1 MRRYFKNG
9 SSFPDYSGDGTITQ
23 KDILMGKG
31 VIPKAKMMGGGSV
44 KRMGLKAG
52 SANPKAT
59 SETAKKQAKAGME
72 SQKSTNKKV
81 KDFLDKTPLNLK
93 GAVEGYKKGFK
104 KMGEF
109 ITKKIEDSPKFK
121 EMKKDKSKT
130 SNFITKKSKFIT
142 KKKPRE
148 ILEARAKTRE
158 SGRGQLMAGG
168 RVKRAAGGP
177 GLYANIKAKKDR
189 IAAGSGETM
198 RKVGSVGAPTAQNFK
213 DAAKTAK
220 KV

>member
-72 SQKSTNKKV
+72 SQKPVTKKV
-81 KDFLDKTPLNLK
+81 LKELNPLRGVVDL
-93 GAVEGYKKGFK
+93 GKKGFK

-168 RVKRAAGGP
+168 RVKKSMGG
-177 GLYANIKAKKDR
+177 GLYENIHKKKAR

-198 RKVGSVGAPTAQNFK
+198 RKVGSAGAPTAKNFK

>member
-72 SQKSTNKKV
+72 SQKSTNKKAL
-81 KDFLDKTPLNLK
+81 KIAKNISKLNPLTFGLATALDT
-93 GAVEGYKKGFK
+93 
-104 KMGEF
+104 
-109 ITKKIEDSPKFK
+109 S
-121 EMKKDKSKT
+121 KKDKKNESKT

-168 RVKRAAGGP
+168 RVKKSMGG
-177 GLYANIKAKKDR
+177 GLYENIHKKKAR

-198 RKVGSVGAPTAQNFK
+198 RKVGSAGAPTAQNFK

>member
-72 SQKSTNKKV
+72 SQKSTNKKAL
-81 KDFLDKTPLNLK
+81 KIAKNISKLNPLTFGLATALDT
-93 GAVEGYKKGFK
+93 
-104 KMGEF
+104 
-109 ITKKIEDSPKFK
+109 S
-121 EMKKDKSKT
+121 KKDKKNESKT

-142 KKKPRE
+142 KKKPKE

>member
-1 MRRYFKNG
+1 
-9 SSFPDYSGDGTITQ
+9 
-23 KDILMGKG
+23 
-31 VIPKAKMMGGGSV
+31 
-44 KRMGLKAG
+44 
-52 SANPKAT
+52 
-59 SETAKKQAKAGME
+59 
-72 SQKSTNKKV
+72 
-81 KDFLDKTPLNLK
+81 
-93 GAVEGYKKGFK
+93 
-104 KMGEF
+104 MGEF

-168 RVKRAAGGP
+168 RVKKSMGG
-177 GLYANIKAKKDR
+177 GLYENIHKKKAR

-198 RKVGSVGAPTAQNFK
+198 RKVGSAGAPTAQNFK

>member
-72 SQKSTNKKV
+72 SQKSTNKKAL
-81 KDFLDKTPLNLK
+81 KIAKNISKLNPLTFGLATALDT
-93 GAVEGYKKGFK
+93 
-104 KMGEF
+104 
-109 ITKKIEDSPKFK
+109 S
-121 EMKKDKSKT
+121 KKDKKNESKT

-142 KKKPRE
+142 KKKPKE

-168 RVKRAAGGP
+168 RVKKSMGG
-177 GLYANIKAKKDR
+177 GLYENIHKKKAR

-198 RKVGSVGAPTAQNFK
+198 RKVGSAGAPTAQNFK

>member
-72 SQKSTNKKV
+72 SQKPVTKKV
-81 KDFLDKTPLNLK
+81 LKELNPLRDVVDL
-93 GAVEGYKKGFK
+93 GKKGFK

-142 KKKPRE
+142 KKKPKE

-198 RKVGSVGAPTAQNFK
+198 RKVGSAGAPTAQNFK

>member
-72 SQKSTNKKV
+72 SQKPVTKKV
-81 KDFLDKTPLNLK
+81 LKKLNPFNNAAEL
-93 GAVEGYKKGFK
+93 GKKGFK

-142 KKKPRE
+142 KKKPKE

-168 RVKRAAGGP
+168 RVKKSMGG
-177 GLYANIKAKKDR
+177 GLYENIHKKKAR

>member
-72 SQKSTNKKV
+72 SQKPVTKKV
-81 KDFLDKTPLNLK
+81 LKELNPLRDVVDL
-93 GAVEGYKKGFK
+93 GKKGFK

-142 KKKPRE
+142 KKKPKE

-158 SGRGQLMAGG
+158 SGRGQLMGGG

>member
-72 SQKSTNKKV
+72 SQKPVTKKV
-81 KDFLDKTPLNLK
+81 LKELNPLRDVVDL
-93 GAVEGYKKGFK
+93 GKKGFK

-168 RVKRAAGGP
+168 RVKKSMGG
-177 GLYANIKAKKDR
+177 GLYENIHKKKAR

>member
-72 SQKSTNKKV
+72 SQKSTNKKAL
-81 KDFLDKTPLNLK
+81 KIAKNISKLNPLTFGIATALDT
-93 GAVEGYKKGFK
+93 
-104 KMGEF
+104 
-109 ITKKIEDSPKFK
+109 S
-121 EMKKDKSKT
+121 KKDKK
-130 SNFITKKSKFIT
+130 N
-142 KKKPRE
+142 
-148 ILEARAKTRE
+148 
-158 SGRGQLMAGG
+158 
-168 RVKRAAGGP
+168 
-177 GLYANIKAKKDR
+177 DR

>member
-72 SQKSTNKKV
+72 SQKSTNKKAL
-81 KDFLDKTPLNLK
+81 KIAKNISKLNPLTFGIATALDT
-93 GAVEGYKKGFK
+93 
-104 KMGEF
+104 
-109 ITKKIEDSPKFK
+109 S
-121 EMKKDKSKT
+121 KKDKKNESKT

-142 KKKPRE
+142 KKKPKE

-168 RVKRAAGGP
+168 RVKKSMGG
-177 GLYANIKAKKDR
+177 GLYENIHKKKAR

-198 RKVGSVGAPTAQNFK
+198 RKVGSAGAPTAQNFK

>member
-72 SQKSTNKKV
+72 SQKPVTKKV
-81 KDFLDKTPLNLK
+81 LKELNPLRDVVDL
-93 GAVEGYKKGFK
+93 GKKGFK

-168 RVKRAAGGP
+168 RVKKSMGG
-177 GLYANIKAKKDR
+177 GLYENIHKKKAR

-198 RKVGSVGAPTAQNFK
+198 RKVGSAGAPTAQNFK

>member
-31 VIPKAKMMGGGSV
+31 VIPKTKMMGGGSV

-72 SQKSTNKKV
+72 SQKSTNKKAL
-81 KDFLDKTPLNLK
+81 KIAKNISKLNPLTFGLATALDT
-93 GAVEGYKKGFK
+93 
-104 KMGEF
+104 
-109 ITKKIEDSPKFK
+109 S
-121 EMKKDKSKT
+121 KKDKKNESKT

-142 KKKPRE
+142 KKKPKE

-168 RVKRAAGGP
+168 RVKKSMGG
-177 GLYANIKAKKDR
+177 GLYENIHKKKAR

>member
-72 SQKSTNKKV
+72 SQKPVTKKAL
-81 KDFLDKTPLNLK
+81 KDLNPLSGVVNL
-93 GAVEGYKKGFK
+93 GKKGFK

-142 KKKPRE
+142 KKKPKE

-158 SGRGQLMAGG
+158 SGRGQLMGG
-168 RVKRAAGGP
+168 GTVKRAAGGP

>member
-72 SQKSTNKKV
+72 SQKPVTKKV
-81 KDFLDKTPLNLK
+81 LKELNPLRDVVDL
-93 GAVEGYKKGFK
+93 GKKGFK

-142 KKKPRE
+142 KKKPKE

-168 RVKRAAGGP
+168 RVKKSMGG
-177 GLYANIKAKKDR
+177 GLYENIHKKKAR

-198 RKVGSVGAPTAQNFK
+198 RKVGSAGAPTAKNFK